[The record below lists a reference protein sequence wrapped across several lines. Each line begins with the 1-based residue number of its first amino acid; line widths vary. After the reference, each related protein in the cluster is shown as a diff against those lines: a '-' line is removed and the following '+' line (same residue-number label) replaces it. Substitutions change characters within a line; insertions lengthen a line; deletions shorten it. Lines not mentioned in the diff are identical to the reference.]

1 MKKLSTK
8 CVKRLWTSPIYP
20 HFRGKT
26 RYAYMQYK
34 CICAIFCEFL
44 PFSTALLGKNI
55 KDKNAIV
62 DNFSSKNLEETSGIL
77 STNAFKTHVDGKG
90 GLVKKLLFFGLI
102 FAIFIFGKPFL
113 DRENVTTYCPCF
125 FVGGS

>member
-1 MKKLSTK
+1 MEE
-8 CVKRLWTSPIYP
+8 KRRWTSGTYP
-20 HFRGKT
+20 HFYEKMP
-26 RYAYMQYK
+26 YAYMQYK

-90 GLVKKLLFFGLI
+90 GLVEKLLFFRLVFSI
-102 FAIFIFGKPFL
+102 FVF
-113 DRENVTTYCPCF
+113 R
-125 FVGGS
+125 